1 MLKYLIIL
9 LVVIAAALIGM
20 YRLGSST
27 NVYRQEQVAIL
38 HPHYFNQPRQSIETI
53 EIKAFYV
60 VPKNKTDRAIPD
72 WQKIIEESLQKLA
85 AFHRVQLRGLSSL
98 IFQVYPKIVI
108 GREENSVYD
117 TEVTEHGNP
126 AALRTIGKELEERVF
141 ARSGDLY
148 RENFSAAKP
157 NTYQVLYIIYE
168 GVGASGSENIAIL
181 SRAFLTDPQ
190 YALRGQTYLVHEF
203 YHTLG
208 LPDAYDIPSAVPA
221 KDDLMG
227 SGRERPLGQTYISHE
242 YIKGFGL

>member
-9 LVVIAAALIGM
+9 LAVIAAALIGM

-27 NVYRQEQVAIL
+27 DVYRQEQAAIP
-38 HPHYFNQPRQSIETI
+38 HPHRFNQPSQSIDRI

-72 WQKIIEESLQKLA
+72 WQKIIDQNLQKLA
-85 AFHRVQLRGLSSL
+85 AFHHTQLRGLSSL
-98 IFQVYPKIVI
+98 TFQVYPEIVI
-108 GREENSVYD
+108 GREENSIYD
-117 TEVTEHGNP
+117 TDVTQHGNP
-126 AALRTIGKELEERVF
+126 AALQTIAKELEERVF
-141 ARSGDLY
+141 LPSGDLY
-148 RENFSAAKP
+148 REDFSAAKP

-181 SRAFLTDPQ
+181 SRSFLTDPQ
-190 YALRGQTYLVHEF
+190 YTMRGQTYLTHEF

-227 SGRERPLGQTYISHE
+227 SGRERPLDQTYISPE
-242 YIKGFGL
+242 FIKGFGL